1 MSLIKSL
8 RVLSAPAL
16 FLAAFAMAGSAQAA
30 LSFNM
35 PQGVTEISREVYHL
49 HMLIFWICVVI
60 GIGVFGVMIWSLVY
74 HRKSRGH
81 KAAQFHESTAVEI
94 AWTVVPFVILIG
106 MAIPAAG
113 TLIKI
118 EDSSESDITIKTT
131 GYQWLWEYE
140 YLDQGVQIYSR
151 LDNES
156 NKARQLNSGVNPADV
171 ANYLRDVDNRVIVP
185 VDKKVR
191 LLLTSNDVIHAWWVP
206 ELGGKKDA
214 IPGYINE
221 MWFKADEPGV
231 YRGQCAEL
239 CGRGHAYMPI
249 VVEAVSQ
256 EEFDAWV
263 KEQGGTTGDATQV
276 ADASAAS
283 DAGAATT
290 SDATADTAAT
300 ADNTSEDQNTEGAAA
315 EASVTGEKNQADG
328 DSTAPQTEAA
338 GDTETASAGAAEK
351 GKDALMAQGKEI
363 YNTHCAA
370 CHQADGSGLEA
381 AGFPA
386 MKGSKVATGPV
397 GAHIKQT
404 LNGQNAMPPFKGTL
418 SDEQIAAVITYE
430 RNAFGNDTGDVVQ
443 PAQVKQLR

>member
-1 MSLIKSL
+1 MSLINSL
-8 RVLSAPAL
+8 RVFFA
-16 FLAAFAMAGSAQAA
+16 LAATGLAGTAQAA
-30 LSFNM
+30 LHFNM
-35 PQGVTEISREVYHL
+35 PVGVTEISREVYHL

-60 GIGVFGVMIWSLVY
+60 GIVVFGVMIWSLVY

-81 KAAQFHESTAVEI
+81 KAAQFHESTTVEI

-113 TLIKI
+113 TLIKM
-118 EDSSESDITIKTT
+118 EDTSDSDITIKAT

-140 YLDQGVQIYSR
+140 YLEDGVQFYSR
-151 LDNES
+151 MDNAS
-156 NKARQLNSGVNPADV
+156 NEARQLNSGINPADV
-171 ANYLRDVDNRVIVP
+171 ENYLRDVDNRVIVP

-221 MWFKADEPGV
+221 IWFRVDEVGV

-249 VVEAVSQ
+249 VVEAVPQ
-256 EEFDAWV
+256 AKYDAWV
-263 KEQGGTTGDATQV
+263 KEQGGGEKDAEQV
-276 ADASAAS
+276 ADAGDAAQAGDETAT
-283 DAGAATT
+283 DAT
-290 SDATADTAAT
+290 SDDAVDSSS
-300 ADNTSEDQNTEGAAA
+300 DQEGDSE
-315 EASVTGEKNQADG
+315 EASAEDG
-328 DSTAPQTEAA
+328 DSDSKDASNEDSESSEAA
-338 GDTETASAGAAEK
+338 DTKELNKADLMAK
-351 GKDALMAQGKEI
+351 GKEV
-363 YNTHCAA
+363 YNTNCAA

-397 GAHIKQT
+397 DEHIKQT

-418 SDEQIAAVITYE
+418 NDEQLAAVITYE
-430 RNAFGNDTGDVVQ
+430 RNAFGNETGDLVQ